1 MQNKRLRAFLKN
13 LDTAPAKSLE
23 AEVDQKESDQPQHW
37 AHKLPASSLNEELLQ
52 LLSLFLADRQL
63 LDSFEKDMTVLS
75 SRDDPIF
82 MLVEYYWEPLVA
94 TLLIETAVKNRW
106 LMDAWLDTAPTFADG
121 SKDRSGPWDV
131 AVGQL
136 SVDGGEW
143 QRLSFREACNKIIHA
158 ERIEPEFDE
167 TKPSSPPVLT
177 GIIVEA
183 TGHKDGKPWRA
194 KINICNYVRA
204 SVFNNYGGIDFP
216 RGWMQQ
222 R

>member
-1 MQNKRLRAFLKN
+1 MQSKRLKAFLRN
-13 LDTAPAKSLE
+13 LGGAPAKALE
-23 AEVDQKESDQPQHW
+23 AEGELKEANQPQHW
-37 AHKLPASSLNEELLQ
+37 AHKLAASSLNEELLQ

-63 LDSFEKDMTVLS
+63 LDSFGKDMTVLS

-82 MLVEYYWEPLVA
+82 MLVEYYWEPMVA

-106 LMDAWLDTAPTFADG
+106 LIDAWLETAPTFADG
-121 SKDRSGPWDV
+121 TKDRGGPWDV

-143 QRLSFREACNKIIHA
+143 QRLSLREACNKIIHA
-158 ERIEPEFDE
+158 ERIEPEFDD
-167 TKPSSPPVLT
+167 TNPPSPPALT
-177 GIIVEA
+177 GIVET

-194 KINICNYVRA
+194 RIDVRNYVRG
-204 SVFNNYGGIDFP
+204 SVFNKYGGIDFL